1 MTNMHT
7 TERPNAPITDASVR
21 ILLVSDADAQRE
33 QIIALLEQS
42 TLSYAL
48 TTVDANVGAVQQLQR
63 ASHDVVLMVDQ
74 LRPIPFL
81 QVLTREGMTVPVIFL
96 GACDGLADEMAILK
110 AGAADV
116 VPLAGLTSAVLVRSI
131 STSQARA
138 AALVELQTNEARYR
152 GIVEGQ
158 AEFLIRYDNSL
169 NLTFVNHA
177 YCAYR
182 GEPTAALL
190 GTSALATVLTADR
203 ERLKGAVRGLSASWP
218 SMSIEVQ
225 TTDSTEKPHRWHHW
239 TVQAIYDEDEGL
251 LAFQSVIRDV
261 TERKYVEAALNS
273 RLEEL
278 NVLRRVDAELTET
291 LNMTSVATLAL
302 DSAMRL
308 SGAHIAL
315 LGMYSEESGEL
326 KLREAYGVEMESVE
340 PIFAEKHGII
350 GQVIQERQARLIP
363 DIATEPDATAT
374 DPRMTTQMLI
384 PLISQERMLGLISLE
399 TYLPERFSP
408 ERFEF
413 LQLVT
418 GRIAVALDNARL
430 YELQRQQLEELQQLY
445 EQVTQLEQLKTDM
458 IRIASHDLRNPI
470 GVMQGYIE
478 MLEWDVSNENHDTK
492 RYLDQLE
499 AMQRM
504 TRRMRKITADILSVD
519 RIEQSALPNQDI
531 TLDLTQIIR
540 EAAEEHVHAAKQKGI
555 DYRIKLPP
563 LPTEIHGDAAQLH
576 EAADNLIGNAIKYTP
591 EGGRVVVT
599 LEYDGDAAVVEVR
612 DNGYGIPYEMQARLF
627 EPFYRVRTKE
637 TTSIEGT
644 GLGLHLVK
652 NIIERHRGRMI
663 FRSRYREG
671 STFGFQIPTRFDEED

>member
-1 MTNMHT
+1 MTELHAKRMDVQ
-7 TERPNAPITDASVR
+7 ATDAPMK
-21 ILLVSDADAQRE
+21 ILLVYGEDRYEAMV
-33 QIIALLEQS
+33 IALLAQVD
-42 TLSYAL
+42 TPHDL
-48 TTVDANVGAVQQLQR
+48 TTVAATTEALQHLQR
-63 ASHDVVLMVDQ
+63 QACDVVLMVDQ
-74 LRPIPFL
+74 PRSQQFL
-81 QVLTREGMTVPVIFL
+81 KALDRENLTTPVTFLAERENLPREIAL
-96 GACDGLADEMAILK
+96 LK
-110 AGAADV
+110 AGATDI
-116 VPLAGLTSAVLVRSI
+116 LALPGLTPETLERALW
-131 STSQARA
+131 TAQARA
-138 AALVELQTNEARYR
+138 TAQDKLRTNEARYR

-158 AEFLIRYDNSL
+158 SEFLIRYDYDL
-169 NLTFVNHA
+169 NLTFANRA
-177 YCAYR
+177 YRAYR
-182 GEPTAALL
+182 GDTPSGLL
-190 GTSALATVLTADR
+190 GSPALATVAEADR
-203 ERLKGAVRGLSASWP
+203 TRLAGAVRGLSASWP
-218 SMSIEVQ
+218 SVSIEVQ
-225 TTDSTEKPHRWHHW
+225 TPDIEGQPVQWHHW
-239 TVQAIYDEDEGL
+239 SVQALYDENEGL

-291 LNMTSVATLAL
+291 LNMNSVATLAL

-308 SGAHIAL
+308 SGAHIAV
-315 LGMYSEESGEL
+315 LGLYSEESGEL
-326 KLREAYGVEMESVE
+326 KLREAYGVEMERVID
-340 PIFAEKHGII
+340 IFSEKRGVI
-350 GQVIQERQARLIP
+350 GQVIRERQPRLIR
-363 DIATEPDATAT
+363 DMAAEPDCTPT
-374 DPRMTTQMLI
+374 DDKMTTQMLI

-413 LQLVT
+413 LQIVT

-430 YELQRQQLEELQQLY
+430 YELQREQLEELQALY

-492 RYLDQLE
+492 RYLDQLQS
-499 AMQRM
+499 MQRM
-504 TRRMRKITADILSVD
+504 TRRMRKITSDILSVD
-519 RIEQSALPNQDI
+519 RIEQSAQPAKDN

-540 EAAEEHVHAAKQKGI
+540 EAADEHAHAAKTKQI
-555 DYRIKLPP
+555 DYRIQIPD

-591 EGGRVVVT
+591 EGGRVIVT
-599 LEYDGDAAVVEVR
+599 LEYDGDAAVMEVR
-612 DNGYGIPYEMQARLF
+612 DTGYGIPYEMQSRLF

-637 TTSIEGT
+637 TSSIEGT

-652 NIIERHRGRMI
+652 NIIERHGGRMI

-671 STFGFQIPTRFDEED
+671 STFGFQIPTRPIEE